1 MYERKVLGLEEVFK
15 AVHAMI
21 ETVAK
26 GSRPISIA
34 VMDDRGDLICL
45 ARMDQAH
52 GFTNEL
58 AIRKAYTS
66 ARRRIDTSKLG
77 KHLEKSGWSIADLG
91 PEYTTIPGGIVIVK
105 SDEEAIYGSIGVSGR
120 IPASEDEE
128 IALVGLKAL
137 QDVLWPMK
145 EET

>member
-1 MYERKVLGLEEVFK
+1 MYERKVLGLDEVMK
-15 AVHAMI
+15 AVQAMI
-21 ETVAK
+21 QAVPK

-45 ARMDQAH
+45 ARMDGAH

-58 AIRKAYTS
+58 ALRKAYTS

-77 KHLEKSGWSIADLG
+77 KHLQESSWNITDYGTD
-91 PEYTTIPGGIVIVK
+91 YTVIPGGILIVK
-105 SDEEAIYGSIGVSGR
+105 PGEEAMYGSIGVSGR

-128 IALVGLKAL
+128 IALIGLKAL
-137 QDVLWPMK
+137 QNAL
-145 EET
+145 

>member
-1 MYERKVLGLEEVFK
+1 MYDTKVLGLEEVLN
-15 AVHAMI
+15 AVRAMI
-21 ETVAK
+21 QAVPK
-26 GSRPISIA
+26 GTRPISIA

-45 ARMDQAH
+45 ARMDKSH

-77 KHLEKSGWSIADLG
+77 KHLKDSGWSIADLG
-91 PEYTTIPGGIVIVK
+91 TSYTVIPGGI
-105 SDEEAIYGSIGVSGR
+105 AITEPGGETVYGSIGVSGR

-128 IALVGLKAL
+128 IALIGLKTL
-137 QDVLWPMK
+137 QGILWASK
-145 EET
+145 

>member
-21 ETVAK
+21 EAVPS

-34 VMDDRGDLICL
+34 VTDDRGDLICL
-45 ARMDQAH
+45 ARMDKAH
-52 GFTNEL
+52 GFTNEM
-58 AIRKAYTS
+58 AMRKAYTS

-77 KHLEKSGWSIADLG
+77 RHLRESGWGIEDIG
-91 PEYTTIPGGIVIVK
+91 PNYTAIPGGIAIVK
-105 SDEEAIYGSIGVSGR
+105 PDEDTVYGSIGVSGR

-128 IALVGLKAL
+128 IALIGLKTL
-137 QDVLWPMK
+137 QDVLWPSK
-145 EET
+145 